1 MADLIGDDRPPS
13 RRLPVLAA
21 VLLVLLGGYAVIR
34 HLAEP
39 AAAPA
44 DASPTATATP
54 TPPATR
60 HSAIPSPY
68 VTAYPASAAP
78 TPPPLAAVPWAGL
91 APDRRTEVDF
101 AVDRMV
107 HADGRTYRL
116 GKGERAL
123 TLDRAVRGPVVL
135 VQSRGSTVL
144 EQLRPDGSR
153 LVLDT
158 FTDESRHPQGVA
170 VDPSGRRVA
179 YALAAA
185 LPTGPFGLMVRDLST
200 GAVLADLRTSRTF
213 GVRDW
218 TASGVVLTVARDPG
232 GPPYRW
238 LPSAGPPERITPFAP
253 DHRGPYLLAA
263 SPVRSEWT
271 VTSASCTGL
280 VRAAG
285 RIPMRLTCREPLG
298 MPAAWSPSGARIAAR
313 GSRPVVIVLD
323 LGTGRTV
330 QLGVPPR
337 VFIEQI
343 EWRGDDSVLVA
354 VHTLAG
360 DQGAVLRCQV
370 GGDCRRLALGAAGRS
385 ADLVLAG

>member
-13 RRLPVLAA
+13 RRLPVPAA

-34 HLAEP
+34 HLAAP
-39 AAAPA
+39 DAAPA
-44 DASPTATATP
+44 DASPTSTSTP
-54 TPPATR
+54 TPPTTR
-60 HSAIPSPY
+60 HSAIPGPY
-68 VTAYPASAAP
+68 VSAYPASAAP
-78 TPPPLAAVPWAGL
+78 TPVPRPWAGL

-101 AVDRMV
+101 AVDRTV
-107 HADGRTYRL
+107 HAGGRTYRL

-200 GAVLADLRTSRTF
+200 GVVLADLRTSRTF

-238 LPSAGPPERITPFAP
+238 LPGAGPPERITPFAP
-253 DHRGPYLLAA
+253 DHMGPYLLAA

-271 VTSASCTGL
+271 VTAASCTGL

-285 RIPMRLTCREPLG
+285 RVPVRLTCREPLG
-298 MPAAWSPSGARIAAR
+298 APAAWSPSGARIAAR
-313 GSRPVVIVLD
+313 GSRPVVLVLD
-323 LGTGRTV
+323 LGTGRTM

-343 EWRGDDSVLVA
+343 AWRGDDTVLVA

-360 DQGAVLRCQV
+360 DEGAVLRCRV

>member
-13 RRLPVLAA
+13 RRLPVLGV

-34 HLAEP
+34 HLAAPDAARP
-39 AAAPA
+39 AALHAPGPR
-44 DASPTATATP
+44 STGPTATVA
-54 TPPATR
+54 PPVVT
-60 HSAIPSPY
+60 SP
-68 VTAYPASAAP
+68 
-78 TPPPLAAVPWAGL
+78 PPPLAAAPWAGL
-91 APDRRTEVDF
+91 APDRRTQVDF

-116 GKGERAL
+116 GRGEQAL

-158 FTDESRHPQGVA
+158 FTDASRHPQGVA

-179 YALAAA
+179 YALAAD
-185 LPTGPFGLMVRDLST
+185 LPAGRFGLMVRDLST
-200 GAVLADLRTSRTF
+200 GAVLADVRTGRTF

-238 LPSAGPPERITPFAP
+238 LPGAGPPERITPFAP
-253 DHRGPYLLAA
+253 DHMGPYLLAA

-271 VTSASCTGL
+271 VTAASCTGL

-285 RIPMRLTCREPLG
+285 RVPVRLTCREPLG
-298 MPAAWSPSGARIAAR
+298 VPAAWSPSGARIAAR

-343 EWRGDDSVLVA
+343 AWRGDDSVLVA

-360 DQGAVLRCQV
+360 DQGAVLRCRV

-385 ADLVLAG
+385 ADLVLAD

>member
-1 MADLIGDDRPPS
+1 VADLIGDDRPPS
-13 RRLPVLAA
+13 RRVPVLTL
-21 VLLVLLGGYAVIR
+21 VLVVLLGGYAGIR
-34 HLAEP
+34 HLSAP
-39 AAAPA
+39 QAAPA
-44 DASPTATATP
+44 DAAPTGTATP

-68 VTAYPASAAP
+68 SSAYPASAAP
-78 TPPPLAAVPWAGL
+78 TPVPRPWAWL

-101 AVDRMV
+101 AAYGVV

-116 GKGERAL
+116 GRGDRVL
-123 TLDRAVRGPVVL
+123 TLDRASRGPVVL

-170 VDPSGRRVA
+170 VDPSGSRVA

-185 LPTGPFGLMVRDLST
+185 LPAGPFGLMVRDLST
-200 GAVLADLRTSRTF
+200 GEVLADLRTSRTF

-238 LPSAGPPERITPFAP
+238 MPGAGPPERITPFAP
-253 DHRGPYLLAA
+253 DHLGPYLLAA
-263 SPVRSEWT
+263 SPVRPEWA
-271 VTSASCTGL
+271 VTAARCTGL

-285 RIPMRLTCREPLG
+285 RLPVRLTCREPLG
-298 MPAAWSPSGARIAAR
+298 VPAAWSPSGGRIAAR
-313 GSRPVVIVLD
+313 GSRPVVLVLD
-323 LGTGRTV
+323 LATGRTV
-330 QLGVPPR
+330 QLGVPSP
-337 VFIEQI
+337 VYIEQI
-343 EWRGDDSVLVA
+343 VWRGDDSVLVA

-360 DQGAVLRCQV
+360 DQGAVLRCRV
-370 GGDCRRLALGAAGRS
+370 GGDCRRLTLGAAGRS